1 MQVSDATLSQFS
13 PSDLSTA
20 SSSVVQE
27 FLTQLLTKVAT
38 HNHNS
43 MVMRFVTSLISIEF
57 QDNNIIIGLKF
68 HLICCL
74 GVSINGGD
82 SCHGQCLPS
91 IKE

>member
-13 PSDLSTA
+13 PNDLSAA

-43 MVMRFVTSLISIEF
+43 MVIGFVTSLLSIDF
-57 QDNNIIIGLKF
+57 QDIIGLK
-68 HLICCL
+68 LR
-74 GVSINGGD
+74 
-82 SCHGQCLPS
+82 
-91 IKE
+91 